1 MSFAVERLLVRATV
15 SDTQPEAIGRSRVSA
30 QLQSLKERV
39 PQAIAR
45 LGAKE
50 WRKRVDALTGHTT
63 PPHAIN
69 RAYSKMRE
77 IMLTCALPCPR
88 HSLHLGEAPGGFVQA
103 LADIVEHRG
112 LKEQWRWTAVSLSDG
127 PAFALDRLPT
137 ARGQAV
143 LHDLRS
149 WQPEDPQARYELVTG
164 DAAVEMDHA
173 RIEQEHVSLLDAE
186 AALACRYC
194 AVGGDVILK
203 FYEGGEASTLRVL
216 AAVTRCFESCTVIK
230 PFTSR
235 AVNSERYLIGRRRLE
250 RESYDSAPYPAPI
263 WCEDTHSVLD
273 ELNSDQIQSLQKI
286 FAKVP

>member
-1 MSFAVERLLVRATV
+1 MSFAVERPLVRATV
-15 SDTQPEAIGRSRVSA
+15 SDTHTEAMERTKVSTA
-30 QLQSLKERV
+30 LQSLKERV
-39 PQAIAR
+39 PWAIAR

-77 IMLTCALPCPR
+77 MMLTCALPCPR

-112 LKEQWRWTAVSLSDG
+112 LKEQWRWTAVSLSGG

-137 ARGQAV
+137 AHGQAV

-173 RIEQEHVSLLDAE
+173 RLEEEHVSLFDAQAE
-186 AALACRYC
+186 LACRYC
-194 AVGGDVILK
+194 AVGGDVVLK

-216 AAVTRCFESCTVIK
+216 AAVTRCFENCTVIK

-250 RESYDSAPYPAPI
+250 HESYASALHPAPI

-286 FAKVP
+286 FAKIH